1 MDRRVAPLGSSRWIT
16 CGTLRGMPFYALI
29 GRDGP
34 RGLELRKLH
43 RAAHLGRLQ
52 ELEAAGRIRH
62 AGPLLDEGGQAIGSL
77 IVFEAED
84 LERAREIAARDPYV
98 VQGVFEGYE
107 LRETKVVF
115 PK

>member
-1 MDRRVAPLGSSRWIT
+1 MDRRVAPLGSSRWLT

-43 RAAHLGRLQ
+43 RAGHLGRLQ

-62 AGPLLDEGGQAIGSL
+62 AGPLYNEDGQAIGSL
-77 IVFEAED
+77 VVFEAED
-84 LERAREIAARDPYV
+84 LERAREIVARDPYV
-98 VQGVFEGYE
+98 AQGVFESYE